1 MANDKSKPK
10 FEAMPEKPVT
20 ATATPASAPASAPAQ
35 VDLPIQQS
43 AAPAP
48 LQAKSAVEP
57 EPVPQPTCDRFK
69 VLETAVFSIAG
80 QITTVQ
86 AGAIVSDATHGPGA
100 VKRMLE
106 QKIKLEKI

>member
-10 FEAMPEKPVT
+10 FEAMPEK
-20 ATATPASAPASAPAQ
+20 APAPAVTPAPAQ